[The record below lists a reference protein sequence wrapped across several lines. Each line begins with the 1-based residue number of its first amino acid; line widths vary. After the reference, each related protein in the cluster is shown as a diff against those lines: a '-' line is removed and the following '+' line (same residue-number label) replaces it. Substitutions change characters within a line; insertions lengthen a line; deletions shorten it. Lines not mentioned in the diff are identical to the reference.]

1 MPNGREACG
10 AQKLR
15 VFTTVTA
22 SAMNQD
28 SRFEQ
33 VVEFGCLIQRGSLL
47 VPAFIYRVAA
57 A

>member
-15 VFTTVTA
+15 VFTIVTA